1 MLCERAND
9 LQAGDVNE
17 VMRLYLDEQISLAKA
32 SEMLGLSRYE
42 LMEHFERLGI
52 PLRLGPETLED
63 AQEEIASAQYSQ
75 NRSRMTEAV
84 VDNTLLSNF
93 AHIQQPKLLA
103 AAFDQPVTVRA
114 VMDELE
120 VGVQTTRIPSVDWS
134 WLPVIELTDDERV
147 MAEHLNQT
155 LGRGEAACIAL
166 AKSRQ
171 WIS

>member
-1 MLCERAND
+1 
-9 LQAGDVNE
+9 
-17 VMRLYLDEQISLAKA
+17 
-32 SEMLGLSRYE
+32 
-42 LMEHFERLGI
+42 
-52 PLRLGPETLED
+52 
-63 AQEEIASAQYSQ
+63 
-75 NRSRMTEAV
+75 MTEAV

-93 AHIQQPKLLA
+93 AHIQQPKLLET
-103 AAFDQPVTVRA
+103 AFDQPVTVRA

-120 VGVQTTRIPSVDWS
+120 IGVQTTRIPAVDWS

-171 WIS
+171 WIILSDDRDARRVAREAGLIVSGTLGTLMNLVRGKSLSLAEADKFLAIMKRSGYRCPVNSLSELDSG